1 MARQE
6 FQHNKIIMEVEYQY
20 DEEDPIITILDS
32 EINFLNKNRLAKL

>member
-6 FQHNKIIMEVEYQY
+6 SQHNKIIMELEYQY

-32 EINFLNKNRLAKL
+32 EINFLN